1 MADLRV
7 TQFGRVALVDETT
20 KSLRVTQAG
29 RGVLVDETTKSL
41 RVTQAGRS
49 ALVDPTTHTL
59 RVTTL
64 GRSVLIKESEPAR
77 VTQFGRQVLFEHSTR
92 NLRVTSIG
100 RSILLQTG
108 ITGWTIDAI
117 GGCEWLPPDNEFRWS
132 IDGAFQA
139 LWYIKVLADWYAEL
153 NATCSWDFSTGAGV
167 SDWFAGGLLSIE
179 WDLST
184 GGWNIDAIGGCE
196 WMQLSDA
203 KDGECITGS
212 GELPAQGG
220 RNYVF

>member
-7 TQFGRVALVDETT
+7 TQVFRSALLDPTT
-20 KSLRVTQAG
+20 HALQ
-29 RGVLVDETTKSL
+29 
-41 RVTQAGRS
+41 VTQAGRS
-49 ALVDPTTHTL
+49 ALVD
-59 RVTTL
+59 VTTQSL
-64 GRSVLIKESEPAR
+64 TVTQVGRSVLIKESEPAKVTQLFR
-77 VTQFGRQVLFEHSTR
+77 SVLLEQATKSLQVTQFGRSVL
-92 NLRVTSIG
+92 V
-100 RSILLQTG
+100 QTG

-117 GGCEWLPPDNEFRWS
+117 GGCSWLPPDQHFEWS
-132 IDGAFQA
+132 IDAAFTA

-153 NATCSWDFSTGAGV
+153 NATCSWDFNTGAGV

-179 WDLST
+179 WDLNT